1 MYVGGLCSMAITDR
15 ICPIISSVST
25 RAYNLDFFYRNSIQ
39 RSTSVAY
46 GPRLRGKVK
55 GTVNPYSFSEAAQPE
70 VRKSLNDFFVEAG
83 DFLSTDGGPP
93 RWFSPLECGAR
104 APGSPLLLYLPGID
118 GTGLGLI
125 RHHRRLGEIFD
136 IWCLHFPVSDRTPSR
151 DIVKLIERTVRSEY
165 HRFPNRPIYIVGES
179 IGACLALDVAASN
192 PDIDLVLILANP
204 VTRFNNFILQPL
216 SGLLEFLPDQVPIL
230 IEENFGFKHG
240 YPLATVLETILNGAD
255 VAQIGRGIFGDFFA
269 TSANLSTLIR
279 ILPKGTLLWKLHLLK
294 SASAS
299 INSHMYTVKAQT
311 LILLSGRD
319 QWLLNK
325 EDIERLLCTLPKCEV
340 RRFKNNGQFLFL
352 EDGVDLVTIIKFAY
366 FYRRGKT
373 LDYISDYI
381 MPTPFEFK
389 EFEESQK
396 LVTAAISP
404 AFFSTLENG
413 TIVRSLAGIP
423 SEGPVIYVG
432 NHMLLGIE
440 LLQLAIHLLKEKNI
454 MLRGLAHPM
463 MFSKTVG
470 SKLPDMQMFDSVRIG
485 GAVPVSSLNFYKLLR
500 SKAHVLLYP
509 GGVREALHRKVM
521 LCIFIIWRPSCQ
533 ICGYSH
539 FLQGEEY
546 KLFWPQHSEF
556 VRIAS
561 KFGAKIIPFG
571 VVGEDDLC
579 QMVLDYN
586 DQMKIPF
593 IKNFIQE
600 ITQDATKLRNGEEGE
615 LGNQDL
621 HVPGII
627 PKIPGR
633 LYVHFGKPIETE
645 GKRKELNDKERAH
658 DVYLQVKSEVERC
671 MTYLKIQR
679 ESDHYRNIFPRF
691 LFSASHGFSSQI
703 PTFDLYQ
710 AFENYGGEDESK
722 TSQRGKVCYEMLIS
736 LVN

>member
-1 MYVGGLCSMAITDR
+1 MAITDR

-104 APGSPLLLYLPGID
+104 APKSPLLLYVPGID

-240 YPLATVLETILNGAD
+240 YPLATILETILNGAD

-299 INSHMYTVKAQT
+299 LNSHMYTVKAQT
-311 LILLSGRD
+311 LILLSE
-319 QWLLNK
+319 LLKLN
-325 EDIERLLCTLPKCEV
+325 CT
-340 RRFKNNGQFLFL
+340 F
-352 EDGVDLVTIIKFAY
+352 EDGVDLVTIVKFAY

-373 LDYISDYI
+373 LDYVSDYI

-509 GGVREALHRKVM
+509 GGVREALHRK
-521 LCIFIIWRPSCQ
+521 
-533 ICGYSH
+533 
-539 FLQGEEY
+539 GEEY

-600 ITQDATKLRNGEEGE
+600 ITQDATKLSTNFLHSLMFLLYSYILTSCEGRLAAVHNQPATAINDVRISYVYERRSLVTRDTTVGLVVVVHLEMAKRSYWIHHHSIVCVNVSKAVRERRQRIAVTALYHRLRSIPRETGEYMIFGWIGATGRFIRILFGLRWSIDFFSRYSEVVQE
-615 LGNQDL
+615 WIYDVFATTQFQD
-621 HVPGII
+621 II
-627 PKIPGR
+627 PR
-633 LYVHFGKPIETE
+633 V
-645 GKRKELNDKERAH
+645 
-658 DVYLQVKSEVERC
+658 
-671 MTYLKIQR
+671 
-679 ESDHYRNIFPRF
+679 SD
-691 LFSASHGFSSQI
+691 A
-703 PTFDLYQ
+703 
-710 AFENYGGEDESK
+710 
-722 TSQRGKVCYEMLIS
+722 
-736 LVN
+736 